1 MQRMEGKKK
10 YGWIGPFVEAWKD
23 DYIYKTL
30 ISASFSFA
38 CTVLFALYHGCLGI
52 LYRSVWHWGTCAF
65 YLLLMAIRGCIL
77 LTEKRNRVRP
87 EVDRPRFRYRTF
99 LISAA
104 LMLALDVSL
113 LLPIIL
119 MVLLDAPVNMG
130 LVSAIAMAAYTTY
143 KITMA
148 SIHFRRQ
155 SRRACGDPLI
165 MELRTVNLIDALV
178 SILTLQNTLIM
189 VKQKGE
195 DMLLVSAGSSAVIY
209 IIIVSVTIRML
220 LRGIR
225 QTAR

>member
-1 MQRMEGKKK
+1 MEGKKK

-30 ISASFSFA
+30 ISVSFSFA

-52 LYRSVWHWGTCAF
+52 LYRSVWHWGICAF

-87 EVDRPRFRYRTF
+87 EVDRPRFLYRTF

-119 MVLLDAPVNMG
+119 MVLLDTPVNMG

>member
-1 MQRMEGKKK
+1 M
-10 YGWIGPFVEAWKD
+10 
-23 DYIYKTL
+23 
-30 ISASFSFA
+30 
-38 CTVLFALYHGCLGI
+38 
-52 LYRSVWHWGTCAF
+52 
-65 YLLLMAIRGCIL
+65 
-77 LTEKRNRVRP
+77 TENRNRVRP
-87 EVDRPRFRYRTF
+87 EADRPRLRYRTF
-99 LISAA
+99 LVSAV
-104 LMLALDVSL
+104 LMLALDLSL

-130 LVSAIAMAAYTTY
+130 LAPAIAMAAYTTY

-195 DMLLVSAGSSAVIY
+195 DMLPVSAVSSAIIYVVILG
-209 IIIVSVTIRML
+209 VTIRML
-220 LRGIR
+220 LQGIR
-225 QTAR
+225 QRIR

>member
-1 MQRMEGKKK
+1 MEGKKK
-10 YGWIGPFVEAWKD
+10 YGWIGPLVEAWKN
-23 DYIYKTL
+23 DYVYKTL
-30 ISASFSFA
+30 IGAGFSFV
-38 CTVLFALYHGCLGI
+38 CTVLFSLYHGYLGI
-52 LYRSVWHWGTCAF
+52 LYRSVWHWGICAF
-65 YLLLMAIRGCIL
+65 YFLMMAIRGCIL
-77 LTEKRNRVRP
+77 LTENRNRVRP
-87 EVDRPRFRYRTF
+87 EADRLRLRYRTF
-99 LISAA
+99 LVSAV
-104 LMLALDVSL
+104 LMLALDLSL

-225 QTAR
+225 QMAR